1 MLGAGLFSLLGGLP
15 APMAG
20 ASRTLEVGPGSPYT
34 TIAAALA
41 DAVAGDTIR
50 VAGGLYRERLR
61 IEFPVTLIGENWPV
75 VDAGGTGHV
84 VDARASNG
92 PDFVAGYRGAE
103 ATCAAPTVDRAAVRI
118 SPYPATDD
126 WFVEIPCSRIR

>member
-1 MLGAGLFSLLGGLP
+1 MLVGLERDQRYLLSDGQLRKDALLVLVRRLVLARLVLP
-15 APMAG
+15 AICVVLA
-20 ASRTLEVGPGSPYT
+20 VGYARSFF
-34 TIAAALA
+34 
-41 DAVAGDTIR
+41 V
-50 VAGGLYRERLR
+50 E
-61 IEFPVTLIGENWPV
+61 
-75 VDAGGTGHV
+75 
-84 VDARASNG
+84 ARASNG